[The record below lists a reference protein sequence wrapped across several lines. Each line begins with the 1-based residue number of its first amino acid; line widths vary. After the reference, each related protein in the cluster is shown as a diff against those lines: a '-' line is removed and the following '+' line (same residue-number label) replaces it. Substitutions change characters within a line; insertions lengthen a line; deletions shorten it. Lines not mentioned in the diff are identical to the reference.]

1 MKKKCIFKNISIW
14 RIYMKIKTM
23 SKPIVDEK
31 IQNNEQAFNYRR
43 LSNISECKPFNHLP
57 KN

>member
-1 MKKKCIFKNISIW
+1 
-14 RIYMKIKTM
+14 MKIKTM